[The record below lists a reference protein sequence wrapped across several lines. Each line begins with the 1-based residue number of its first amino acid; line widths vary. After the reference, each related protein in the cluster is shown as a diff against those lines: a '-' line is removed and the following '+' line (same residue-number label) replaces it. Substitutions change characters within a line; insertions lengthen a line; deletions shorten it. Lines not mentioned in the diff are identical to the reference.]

1 MTRKINTIQLTR
13 AQRQK
18 LYGIR
23 RRADPHEG
31 CALLLGIFREEE
43 DTAVV
48 IQVVEMENIAQ
59 SSASFAIDPEQQY
72 RILTTASLNNL
83 DLVAIFHSHPAP
95 PRPSG
100 HDLEFMAY
108 NPCAWIIDGLLRD
121 GRHAMRAY
129 QFIEE
134 QLHEVTIRIR
144 G

>member
-1 MTRKINTIQLTR
+1 
-13 AQRQK
+13 
-18 LYGIR
+18 
-23 RRADPHEG
+23 
-31 CALLLGIFREEE
+31 LLGTIREEE
-43 DTAVV
+43 DMAIV

-59 SSASFAIDPEQQY
+59 SSSSFAIDPEQQY
-72 RILTTASLNNL
+72 RILTTASLNDL

-95 PRPSG
+95 PWPSG

-108 NPCAWIIDGLLRD
+108 NPCTWIIDGLLRD

-129 QFIEE
+129 QLIGE

>member
-1 MTRKINTIQLTR
+1 MTQKVHTIQLTR

-18 LYGIR
+18 LYAVR
-23 RRADPHEG
+23 RRAGPFEG
-31 CALLLGIFREEE
+31 CALLLGTFRE
-43 DTAVV
+43 DDNTAIV

-59 SSASFAIDPEQQY
+59 SSSSFAIDPEHQY

-95 PRPSG
+95 PHPSG
-100 HDLEFMAY
+100 HDIEFMTY
-108 NPCAWIIDGLLRD
+108 NPCTWIIDGVSRD
-121 GRHAMRAY
+121 GRHSMRAY
-129 QFIEE
+129 QLIKE